1 MAKEEQTQQDVAP
14 SIPAKKK
21 GAIVKWLI
29 IGIAG
34 LVLIG
39 GGLAGGLYYLKVL
52 APGHQDS
59 KGESLKETL
68 LWPMEPFI
76 VNLADNSGERYL
88 KAVVQLEVSE
98 QENATVMDSLKPK
111 FRDCVLDIL
120 TAKSATELMDLNGK
134 QRLRDDIA
142 SRLNKYLPKGR
153 IVRVYFTE
161 FVIQ

>member
-1 MAKEEQTQQDVAP
+1 M
-14 SIPAKKK
+14 
-21 GAIVKWLI
+21 
-29 IGIAG
+29 
-34 LVLIG
+34 
-39 GGLAGGLYYLKVL
+39 
-52 APGHQDS
+52 
-59 KGESLKETL
+59 KETL

-88 KAVVQLEVSE
+88 KAVVQLEVTD
-98 QENATVMDSLKPK
+98 QENTTAMDSLKPK

-142 SRLNKYLPKGR
+142 SRLNKHLPKGR